1 MGIKNY
7 VRQVRPVQEAHVNHL
22 EKIQSFLSED
32 IDLPTDVLD
41 GFEFSQTDKSEKS
54 RVQIKVLSADRDTDR
69 DEILRRLKN
78 AGISANTTS
87 TSSSVDPIDG
97 TFDGRNFRINVKPK
111 SGGMGESTLNSS
123 ITELFPCIAFEKKLN
138 PKNIEDFM
146 EKLMAVNLS
155 SCKCIIKSDL
165 PAAEQTVNRAEG
177 SSKYRE
183 KMDAAFAIL
192 KFINDTHNSKPIKN
206 VYWGYRGKPRGVPGS
221 HPGDMFI
228 EYTDGAMLGVSL
240 KAGGKKTSEPQL
252 NTYHRTI
259 FVNSR
264 GPSFN
269 DKSGNDALRQLIY
282 NQVYS
287 KIKGMPPIDNFDGGK
302 GGRHKDKD
310 KTIKSIDRLPKRDQE
325 KYYNE
330 YLELARQ
337 GVIDRLNKNVNQSM
351 DWVKDAIL
359 REAPDVPTLVIKAT
373 GGQEYEEVTDRD
385 AVGVFLPQVKFIKSY
400 KGRTKQN
407 FVLELS
413 SRNESVK
420 LGMTIRSSSGGKLKQ
435 WSLKVTY
442 NGLLK

>member
-1 MGIKNY
+1 
-7 VRQVRPVQEAHVNHL
+7 
-22 EKIQSFLSED
+22 
-32 IDLPTDVLD
+32 
-41 GFEFSQTDKSEKS
+41 
-54 RVQIKVLSADRDTDR
+54 
-69 DEILRRLKN
+69 
-78 AGISANTTS
+78 
-87 TSSSVDPIDG
+87 
-97 TFDGRNFRINVKPK
+97 
-111 SGGMGESTLNSS
+111 
-123 ITELFPCIAFEKKLN
+123 
-138 PKNIEDFM
+138 M
-146 EKLMAVNLS
+146 EKLMAVDLG

-165 PAAEQTVNRAEG
+165 PAAEKTVNGAEG

-183 KMDAAFAIL
+183 KMDAAFGIL
-192 KFINDTHNSKPIKN
+192 KFINDSHNAKPIKN
-206 VYWGYRGKPRGVPGS
+206 VYWGYRGKPKGVPGS

-269 DKSGNDALRQLIY
+269 DKSGNDALRKLIY

-287 KIKGMPPIDNFDGGK
+287 KIKGMPSIDNFDGGK

-385 AVGVFLPQVKFIKSY
+385 AVGVFLPQVKFIKAY
-400 KGRTKQN
+400 KGKTKQN

-413 SRNESVK
+413 SRDESVK

-442 NGLLK
+442 NGLVK